1 MQKLAGL
8 KEELRNSLMETESL
22 RSFQINHRTSNE
34 EEEREEDSQSE
45 ASETSQSATCCD
57 EESQSGRSESGQSQ
71 SEDSEEDEENVM
83 TSYDDIEGEEDFV
96 NIEDYDVIKQD
107 RNQLLAVNKVQK

>member
-1 MQKLAGL
+1 
-8 KEELRNSLMETESL
+8 MEG
-22 RSFQINHRTSNE
+22 
-34 EEEREEDSQSE
+34 DSQSE

-71 SEDSEEDEENVM
+71 SEDSEEEEENVM

-107 RNQLLAVNKVQK
+107 RNQLLAVNKVQ